1 MTAMWLNANGKV
13 LQLYRCSTYRSL
25 TPSEAVD
32 DVQMKKRVD
41 FEKSVYLTLE
51 VYLLR

>member
-1 MTAMWLNANGKV
+1 MPTETF
-13 LQLYRCSTYRSL
+13 YCSTYRSL

-32 DVQMKKRVD
+32 DVQMKKRIA